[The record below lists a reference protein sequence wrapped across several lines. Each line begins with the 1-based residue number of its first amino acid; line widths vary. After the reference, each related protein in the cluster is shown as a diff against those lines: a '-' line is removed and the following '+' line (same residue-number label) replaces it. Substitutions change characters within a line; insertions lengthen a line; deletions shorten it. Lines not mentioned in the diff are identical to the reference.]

1 MSTNGNG
8 LGVRIAK
15 NVSYALIANIVSMV
29 IGAAGVLVYPRF
41 MGVAD
46 YGYYQLFLFFTFYT
60 VLFSFGISEGVFL
73 EHGGERYEDSDKQSL
88 GSQFFWLNIIELVI
102 FFVLGALIVI
112 FKLGDNVQ
120 RNVYLLDCGA
130 ALIVN
135 ARYFLMNLAQ
145 ATNQIKDYC
154 IVVIVE
160 RVLAFLG
167 GVFFISIGYGSFLT
181 VIGADI
187 FGRLVSLIYIGSKM
201 PDLFKGG
208 HDTLSKTL
216 SYSGSTLK
224 AGMKL
229 MTATY
234 ISSLVIGASRYMI
247 QGHWDIV
254 VFAKV
259 SFVISIANM
268 LVRCVN
274 SAGQALYPIMKGE
287 SKESMVSAYSI
298 IAALLDLCVFIS
310 YAIYPLLQWLLGL
323 WVPAY
328 KDALQFAVLVLPIAL
343 FESKNAL
350 LVTTYFKAFRKEG
363 QLLLFNIAAFVA
375 STLGSVVAIYLL
387 DDVRDALLVITV
399 VLAAR
404 CVISEVYLSQLL
416 PIKVSQMIPWEVGV
430 SALFVVLSY
439 SLGNTFASIAM
450 VALCVVFV
458 VVSRNTFQTIM
469 AKMRGVLAHAR

>member
-1 MSTNGNG
+1 MSTNNQG
-8 LGVRIAK
+8 LGERIAK

-41 MGVAD
+41 MGVED

-60 VLFSFGISEGVFL
+60 VLLSFGISEGVFL
-73 EHGGERYEDSDKQSL
+73 EHGGERYKDADKHL
-88 GSQFFWLNIIELVI
+88 LRSQFYWLNIVELILYVA
-102 FFVLGALIVI
+102 LGAFIAI
-112 FKLGDNVQ
+112 FKVGDDVQ
-120 RNVYLLDCGA
+120 RIVYLLDCGA

-145 ATNQIKDYC
+145 ATNQIKEYC

-160 RVLAFLG
+160 RVLAFAG
-167 GVFFISIGYGSFLT
+167 GVFFILIGHGSYLA

-187 FGRLVSLIYIGSKM
+187 FGRFISLVYIGFKM
-201 PDLFKGG
+201 PDLFKGE
-208 HDTLSKTL
+208 HDSLAKTL
-216 SYSGSTLK
+216 SYSRSTLK
-224 AGMKL
+224 AGIKL
-229 MTATY
+229 MAATY
-234 ISSLVIGASRYMI
+234 VSSLVIGANRYLI

-287 SKESMVSAYSI
+287 TRESMVSTYSI
-298 IAALLDLCVFIS
+298 IAAMLDLCVFIF
-310 YAIYPLLQWLLGL
+310 YAAYPFLQWLLGL

-363 QLLLFNIAAFVA
+363 QLLLFHIGAFVA
-375 STLGSVVAIYLL
+375 SALGSLVAIFLL
-387 DDVRDALLVITV
+387 NDVSAALLVITV

-404 CVISEVYLSQLL
+404 CIFSEIYLSRLL
-416 PIKVSQMIPWEVGV
+416 PIKVSRMIPWEAGV
-430 SALFVVLSY
+430 STVFVLLSY
-439 SLGNTFASIAM
+439 SCGNTIAT
-450 VALCVVFV
+450 VAMLIICVVFI
-458 VVSRNTFQTIM
+458 VSARTIFQTVLIK
-469 AKMRGVLAHAR
+469 AKRMIIHA